1 MATGQRRALAATLL
15 VVAVTLGHHR
25 GLDTEP
31 EPSEHPIREWS
42 SEEPSQVYC
51 QAKMTRR
58 KILDSV
64 CLRLSNAPKLK
75 DCLNTTCKVLKG
87 HFITTTR
94 MLKGC

>member
-1 MATGQRRALAATLL
+1 MCEDDLMATGQRRALAATLL

-51 QAKMTRR
+51 QDQVH
-58 KILDSV
+58 ILGSNYLTV
-64 CLRLSNAPKLK
+64 RLLNIK
-75 DCLNTTCKVLKG
+75 DCLTI
-87 HFITTTR
+87 HRF
-94 MLKGC
+94 

>member
-1 MATGQRRALAATLL
+1 MCEDDLMATGQRRALAATLL

-51 QAKMTRR
+51 Q
-58 KILDSV
+58 DGQDQV
-64 CLRLSNAPKLK
+64 YFRLQLVNCQIIK
-75 DCLNTTCKVLKG
+75 
-87 HFITTTR
+87 H
-94 MLKGC
+94 